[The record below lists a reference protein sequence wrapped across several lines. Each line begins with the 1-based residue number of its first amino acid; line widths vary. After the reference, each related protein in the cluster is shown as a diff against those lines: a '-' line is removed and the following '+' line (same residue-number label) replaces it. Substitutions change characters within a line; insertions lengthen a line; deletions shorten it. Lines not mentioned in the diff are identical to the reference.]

1 MPIRST
7 FSLLL
12 ALIIQFSSALLAAR
26 GAETTDP
33 TAKDDAAPTFLRI
46 SKDADGKPQALQT
59 AIVRY
64 ADPNNP
70 AITVDL
76 VGAVHI
82 GEQAYYDQLNKEFT
96 NYEALLYE
104 IVAPK
109 GTRIPKGGP
118 PKGRSAVSGLQNG
131 MKDMLGLEFQLEQ
144 VDYTPENFV
153 HADMSP
159 QEMAA
164 DMAERGDGF
173 LQMFARILGAG
184 LVQQSKQGEDMN
196 AAMLMALFAKDR
208 QLQMKR
214 LFASQMDDMDAQMR
228 AIEGDKGSTLIS
240 QRNAK
245 AFEVLREQLD
255 AGKKTIGVFYGAG
268 HFADMHRRLVNDFGL
283 QPQSTR
289 WLNAWDLTK

>member
-1 MPIRST
+1 MPIRSI

-12 ALIIQFSSALLAAR
+12 AFAIQFSAGLLAAR
-26 GAETTDP
+26 AAEPATEE
-33 TAKDDAAPTFLRI
+33 KSAPTFLRI
-46 SKDADGKPQALQT
+46 RNDANGQPQALQT

-64 ADPNNP
+64 IDPQNP
-70 AITVDL
+70 GVTVDL

-82 GEQAYYDQLNKEFT
+82 GEQSYYDQLNKEFT
-96 NYEALLYE
+96 NYDALLYE

-109 GTRIPKGGP
+109 GTRVPKGGP
-118 PKGRSAVSGLQNG
+118 KSGRSAVSGLQNG

-144 VDYTPENFV
+144 VDYSPENFV

-159 QEMAA
+159 QEMVD
-164 DMAERGDGF
+164 DMAARGDGF
-173 LQMFARILGAG
+173 LQMFARMLGAG
-184 LVQQSKQGEDMN
+184 LVQQSKHEDLN
-196 AAMLMALFAKDR
+196 AAMLMALLADDR

-214 LFASQMDDMDAQMR
+214 VFAAQMDDMDSQMR

-255 AGKKTIGVFYGAG
+255 AGKKKVGVFYGAG
-268 HFADMHRRLVNDFGL
+268 HFADMHRRLVEDFGM
-283 QPQSTR
+283 QAESTR
-289 WLNAWDLTK
+289 WLDAWDLTK

>member
-1 MPIRST
+1 MSVRSKLT
-7 FSLLL
+7 LLL
-12 ALIIQFSSALLAAR
+12 ALIFQFSSALLAAR
-26 GAETTDP
+26 AEEATEKSAEEKT
-33 TAKDDAAPTFLRI
+33 APTFLRI
-46 SKDADGKPQALQT
+46 HENASGKPDALQT

-64 ADPNNP
+64 ADPQQP
-70 AITVDL
+70 GVYVDL

-82 GEQAYYDQLNKEFT
+82 GEQAYYDQLNEEFK
-96 NYEALLYE
+96 NYDALLYE

-118 PKGRSAVSGLQNG
+118 KKNGSAVSGLQNG

-144 VDYTPENFV
+144 IDYTPQNFV

-159 QEMAA
+159 EEMAA

-173 LQMFARILGAG
+173 LQMFARLMGAG
-184 LVQQSKQGEDMN
+184 MVQQTKGEDMN
-196 AAMLMALFAKDR
+196 AAMLMALFADDR
-208 QLQMKR
+208 QLRMKR
-214 LFASQMDDMDAQMR
+214 LFASQMDDMEGQMR
-228 AIEGDKGSTLIS
+228 AIEGKNGSTLIS

-245 AFEVLREQLD
+245 AFQVLRQELND
-255 AGKKTIGVFYGAG
+255 GKKKIGVFYGAG
-268 HFADMHRRLVNDFGL
+268 HFADMHRRLVEDFGL